1 MAHGYTPRS
10 FDLPSGT
17 VGFAKV
23 SRRCETRGHGKHHDE
38 VSAVTAPR
46 YALLPGRAVLAIEG
60 EDARSLLQGL
70 ISNDV
75 ERLAPD
81 HAIYATLLTPQGKF
95 LHDFFI
101 AERGDR
107 VLLDCEA
114 DRRDDLERR
123 LTFYRLRAKVA
134 FAAADD
140 LLIAALW
147 GDGAAQEAGLAE
159 AKGSAG
165 RLAGG
170 VAYVDPRLAAAGA
183 RAFLPRGSAAEALE
197 AAGFA
202 PATAEDYDRHRLSLA
217 LPDGSRDIAVE
228 KGFLLEN
235 GIDDLNGVD
244 FDKGC
249 YVGQELTAR
258 TKHRAT
264 IRKRLFRVDVDG
276 ALPDPGTPV
285 TIDGRAAGV
294 MRSGRGDVGLALL
307 RVEQLAKAAEDGIPL
322 TCGDARLTPVKPS
335 WATY

>member
-1 MAHGYTPRS
+1 M
-10 FDLPSGT
+10 
-17 VGFAKV
+17 
-23 SRRCETRGHGKHHDE
+23 
-38 VSAVTAPR
+38 TAPR
-46 YALLPGRAVLAIEG
+46 YALLPGRAVLSIEG
-60 EDARSLLQGL
+60 EDARGLLQGL

-101 AERGDR
+101 AEADGRL
-107 VLLDCEA
+107 LLDCEA

-123 LTFYRLRAKVA
+123 LTFYRLRAKVTL
-134 FAAADD
+134 AADD
-140 LLIAALW
+140 DCVVAALW
-147 GDGAAQEAGLAE
+147 GDGAANGLAE
-159 AKGSAG
+159 AEGSAG

-202 PATAEDYDRHRLSLA
+202 PATAEDYDRVRLSLA

-264 IRKRLFRVDVDG
+264 IRKRLYRVDVDG
-276 ALPDPGTPV
+276 ALPAPGTPV
-285 TIDGRAAGV
+285 TAAGRAAGE

-307 RVEQLAKAAEDGIPL
+307 RVELLAKAAEAGIPL
-322 TCGDARLTPVKPS
+322 TCGDARLTPVKPG
-335 WATY
+335 WATF

>member
-1 MAHGYTPRS
+1 M
-10 FDLPSGT
+10 
-17 VGFAKV
+17 
-23 SRRCETRGHGKHHDE
+23 
-38 VSAVTAPR
+38 TAPR

-60 EDARSLLQGL
+60 EDARGLLQGL

-107 VLLDCEA
+107 LLVDCEA

-123 LTFYRLRAKVA
+123 LTFYRLRAKVTL
-134 FAAADD
+134 AADD
-140 LLIAALW
+140 DLVIAALW
-147 GDGAAQEAGLAE
+147 GDGAADVAGLAE
-159 AKGSAG
+159 SEGSANAF
-165 RLAGG
+165 AGG

-183 RAFLPRGSAAEALE
+183 RAFLARGSAAEALA

-202 PATAEDYDRHRLSLA
+202 PAAAEDYDRHRLSLA

-235 GIDDLNGVD
+235 GVDDLNGVD

-264 IRKRLFRVDVDG
+264 IRKRLYRVDVDG

-285 TIDGRAAGV
+285 TADGRAAGV
-294 MRSGRGDVGLALL
+294 MRSGRDNIGLALL
-307 RVEQLAKAAEDGIPL
+307 RVELIAKAAEAGIPL
-322 TCGDARLTPVKPS
+322 TCGDARLTPVKPD
-335 WATY
+335 WASY

>member
-1 MAHGYTPRS
+1 MQR
-10 FDLPSGT
+10 
-17 VGFAKV
+17 
-23 SRRCETRGHGKHHDE
+23 
-38 VSAVTAPR
+38 
-46 YALLPGRAVLAIEG
+46 
-60 EDARSLLQGL
+60 
-70 ISNDV
+70 
-75 ERLAPD
+75 
-81 HAIYATLLTPQGKF
+81 
-95 LHDFFI
+95 
-101 AERGDR
+101 
-107 VLLDCEA
+107 
-114 DRRDDLERR
+114 
-123 LTFYRLRAKVA
+123 
-134 FAAADD
+134 
-140 LLIAALW
+140 
-147 GDGAAQEAGLAE
+147 
-159 AKGSAG
+159 G

-235 GIDDLNGVD
+235 GVDDLNGVD

-264 IRKRLFRVDVDG
+264 IRKRLYRVDIDG

-285 TIDGRAAGV
+285 TADGRAAGV
-294 MRSGRGDVGLALL
+294 MRSGRDDVGLALL
-307 RVEQLAKAAEDGIPL
+307 RVELIAKAAEAGIPL

>member
-1 MAHGYTPRS
+1 M
-10 FDLPSGT
+10 
-17 VGFAKV
+17 
-23 SRRCETRGHGKHHDE
+23 
-38 VSAVTAPR
+38 TAPR

-60 EDARSLLQGL
+60 EDARGLLQGL

-107 VLLDCEA
+107 LLVDCEA

-123 LTFYRLRAKVA
+123 LTFYRLRAKVTL
-134 FAAADD
+134 AADD
-140 LLIAALW
+140 DLVIAALW
-147 GDGAAQEAGLAE
+147 GDGAA
-159 AKGSAG
+159 
-165 RLAGG
+165 
-170 VAYVDPRLAAAGA
+170 
-183 RAFLPRGSAAEALE
+183 
-197 AAGFA
+197 AGFA
-202 PATAEDYDRHRLSLA
+202 PAAAEDYDRHRLSLA

-235 GIDDLNGVD
+235 GVDDLNGVD

-264 IRKRLFRVDVDG
+264 IRKRLYRVDVDG

-285 TIDGRAAGV
+285 TADGRAAGE
-294 MRSGRGDVGLALL
+294 MRSGLDAVGLALL
-307 RVEQLAKAAEDGIPL
+307 RVETIAKAAEAGIPL
-322 TCGDARLTPVKPS
+322 TCGDARLTPVKPD

>member
-1 MAHGYTPRS
+1 M
-10 FDLPSGT
+10 
-17 VGFAKV
+17 
-23 SRRCETRGHGKHHDE
+23 
-38 VSAVTAPR
+38 TAPR

-60 EDARSLLQGL
+60 EDARGLLQGL

-101 AERGDR
+101 AEADGRL
-107 VLLDCEA
+107 LLDCEA

-123 LTFYRLRAKVA
+123 LTFYRLRAKVTL
-134 FAAADD
+134 AADD
-140 LLIAALW
+140 DCVVAALW
-147 GDGAAQEAGLAE
+147 GDGAATGLAE
-159 AKGSAG
+159 AEGSAG

-235 GIDDLNGVD
+235 GVDDLNGVD

-264 IRKRLFRVDVDG
+264 IRKRLYRVDVDG

-285 TIDGRAAGV
+285 TVDGRAAGV
-294 MRSGRGDVGLALL
+294 MRSGRDDVGLALL
-307 RVEQLAKAAEDGIPL
+307 RVELIAKAAEAGVPL
-322 TCGDARLTPVKPS
+322 NCGDARLTPVKPD
-335 WATY
+335 WATF

>member
-1 MAHGYTPRS
+1 MT
-10 FDLPSGT
+10 T
-17 VGFAKV
+17 
-23 SRRCETRGHGKHHDE
+23 
-38 VSAVTAPR
+38 PR

-60 EDARSLLQGL
+60 EDARDLLQGL

-101 AERGDR
+101 AERSDR
-107 VLLDCEA
+107 LLVDCEA

-134 FAAADD
+134 FAADD
-140 LLIAALW
+140 DCVVAALW
-147 GDGAAQEAGLAE
+147 GDGAAQATGLAE
-159 AKGSAG
+159 AEGSAG

-183 RAFLPRGSAAEALE
+183 RAFLPRRSAAEALE

-202 PATAEDYDRHRLSLA
+202 PATAEDYDRVRLSLA

-228 KGFLLEN
+228 KSFLLEN
-235 GIDDLNGVD
+235 GVDDLNGVD

-264 IRKRLFRVDVDG
+264 IRKRLYRVDVDG
-276 ALPDPGTPV
+276 ALPDPGTPITV
-285 TIDGRAAGV
+285 DGRAAGV
-294 MRSGRGDVGLALL
+294 MRSGRDNIGLALL
-307 RVEQLAKAAEDGIPL
+307 RVELIAKAAEAGIPL
-322 TCGDARLTPVKPS
+322 TCGDARLTPVKPD
-335 WATY
+335 WATF

>member
-1 MAHGYTPRS
+1 M
-10 FDLPSGT
+10 
-17 VGFAKV
+17 
-23 SRRCETRGHGKHHDE
+23 
-38 VSAVTAPR
+38 TAPR

-60 EDARSLLQGL
+60 EDARDLLQGL

-107 VLLDCEA
+107 LLVDCEA

-134 FAAADD
+134 FAADD
-140 LLIAALW
+140 DCAVAALW
-147 GDGAAQEAGLAE
+147 GDGAAQATGLAE

-202 PATAEDYDRHRLSLA
+202 AATAEDYDSVRLSLA

-264 IRKRLFRVDVDG
+264 IRKRLYRVDVDG
-276 ALPDPGTPV
+276 PMPEPGTPV
-285 TIDGRAAGV
+285 TADGRAAGE
-294 MRSGRGDVGLALL
+294 MRSGRDSVGLALL
-307 RVEQLAKAAEDGIPL
+307 RVEQLAKAAEAGIPL

-335 WATY
+335 WATF

>member
-1 MAHGYTPRS
+1 M
-10 FDLPSGT
+10 
-17 VGFAKV
+17 
-23 SRRCETRGHGKHHDE
+23 
-38 VSAVTAPR
+38 TAPR

-60 EDARSLLQGL
+60 EDARGLLQGL

-101 AERGDR
+101 AEADGRL
-107 VLLDCEA
+107 LLDCEA

-123 LTFYRLRAKVA
+123 LTFYRLRAKVTL
-134 FAAADD
+134 AADD
-140 LLIAALW
+140 DCVVAALW
-147 GDGAAQEAGLAE
+147 GDGAATGLAE
-159 AKGSAG
+159 AEGSAG

-264 IRKRLFRVDVDG
+264 IRKRLYRVDVDG
-276 ALPDPGTPV
+276 PMPEPGTQV
-285 TIDGRAAGV
+285 TADGRAAGE

-307 RVEQLAKAAEDGIPL
+307 RVELLAKAAEAGIPL

-335 WATY
+335 WATF